1 MTVNLMNKTAGSVM
15 AAVAANDC
23 SKEKFAYSILLK
35 LKLLPNIALSVWSD
49 KELRL
54 TRSMTTAKELFKMT
68 VGTFLLV
75 IG

>member
-1 MTVNLMNKTAGSVM
+1 MNKTAGSVM
-15 AAVAANDC
+15 AAVAAEDR
-23 SKEKFAYSILLK
+23 SKEKIAYSILLK

-54 TRSMTTAKELFKMT
+54 TRSMTTAKEFFKVT
-68 VGTFLLV
+68 VGASLLT

>member
-15 AAVAANDC
+15 AAVAANDF

>member
-1 MTVNLMNKTAGSVM
+1 M
-15 AAVAANDC
+15 AAVAAEEC
-23 SKEKFAYSILLK
+23 SKEKSAYSILLK

-54 TRSMTTAKELFKMT
+54 TRSMTTAKEFFKMT
-68 VGTFLLV
+68 VGASLLA